1 MTNSI
6 IKLLYYVKNSIR
18 YSNYN
23 GYKSIHEEQVMK
35 SYCMQRILPGATE
48 DNQKCRA

>member
-23 GYKSIHEEQVMK
+23 GYKYIHEEQVMN
-35 SYCMQRILPGATE
+35 SYCMQRILPDATE